1 MCTATWSAQQTE
13 SFQVITWHGV
23 EDACIKCTG
32 SYNLTVT
39 LFQGRGG
46 GGLVRLRTGIGMNFS
61 VCGGDYLS
69 HCRARNASDLVR
81 GNVLHRLCCTDFR

>member
-1 MCTATWSAQQTE
+1 MHKVHRELQ
-13 SFQVITWHGV
+13 
-23 EDACIKCTG
+23 
-32 SYNLTVT
+32 SYSHAIP
-39 LFQGRGG
+39 RKGG
-46 GGLVRLRTGIGMNFS
+46 GVLVRLRTGIGMNFS